1 MRSTRQQKKPQTRAA
16 EVPPGTSRAPAET
29 AAVDGPQGR
38 PIPRDGR
45 RIRRQVWCL
54 HHSWRRALTQC
65 RARYHIPAHP
75 FGRPNRYKSLPL
87 GTGIG
92 LCLPLGGRRT
102 PVSILT
108 PLSGSGRFCRAHVWL
123 AARTWLNDSGVDTTR
138 RPGGSRAL
146 SSNRATL
153 FPQPNGRLIRGSP
166 PLQWCRD
173 DWTCVHVHPVG
184 STLRHRYPC
193 PTLRV
198 GGGRRAHFAGAL
210 PWFLL
215 PPSPANSLRVTAARF
230 HA

>member
-1 MRSTRQQKKPQTRAA
+1 
-16 EVPPGTSRAPAET
+16 
-29 AAVDGPQGR
+29 VDGPQGR

-75 FGRPNRYKSLPL
+75 FGWPIRYKSLPL

-92 LCLPLGGRRT
+92 LCLPLGSRRT
-102 PVSILT
+102 TVSILT
-108 PLSGSGRFCRAHVWL
+108 PLRGVDASVLAHVW
-123 AARTWLNDSGVDTTR
+123 ACGSDVPNDSGVDTTH
-138 RPGGSRAL
+138 RPDGSRAL
-146 SSNRATL
+146 SSNRATR
-153 FPQPNGRLIRGSP
+153 FPQPNGLLIRGSP

-173 DWTCVHVHPVG
+173 DWTCVCVHPVG
-184 STLRHRYPC
+184 ARYGIRYPR
-193 PTLRV
+193 PALRA